1 MRPNRA
7 RPTAC
12 GVYSGA
18 NAETASRVPALSFAR
33 RATAPRPPE
42 PYDRSYMNP
51 IRTAAAA
58 LLLAAWPVHAQDPV
72 PVVTLQEAL
81 DAALRHDP
89 QAVAADAAMQAARA
103 QSLLNAGAWL
113 PTLTLNSTYGNSS
126 NQRFD
131 QSTGTLVSQ
140 SYSMQVITGY
150 ELFDGGRRLAE
161 GRSASAAVRAAE
173 AGGVE
178 QRFRILLEVKQV
190 FFDAAAAAELLGAAR
205 QRQDRAE
212 RQAEFARTRLEIG
225 TATRSDALRA
235 ELELGNAELAVVETE
250 RSLRSARQQLGRRMG
265 VGGEVQPAAG
275 SLPTTAPALP
285 DAETLAARAEAGSP
299 AARAAQARYAASRA
313 TRTAAYTAYAPSL
326 RATFGYD
333 WVAPEFPP
341 RDRDWS
347 LRLTASLPLFNGFQ
361 REAAVT
367 RARATAQ
374 VAEARA
380 RDARINVRVTPRTRR
395 RELSSAERRVEISQR
410 AVELAREDLRVQEER
425 YQIGNATILDLQ
437 TSQVALAEAE
447 VAAVRARQALG
458 TAVGRLEAVLG
469 MNLEDLDI

>member
-1 MRPNRA
+1 
-7 RPTAC
+7 
-12 GVYSGA
+12 
-18 NAETASRVPALSFAR
+18 
-33 RATAPRPPE
+33 
-42 PYDRSYMNP
+42 MNL

-58 LLLAAWPVHAQDPV
+58 LLLAAWPAHAQDAV

-131 QSTGTLVSQ
+131 QNSGTLVSQ
-140 SYSMQVITGY
+140 SYAMQVTTGY

-161 GRSASAAVRAAE
+161 GRSASATVRAAE
-173 AGGVE
+173 ASGVE

-212 RQAEFARTRLEIG
+212 RQADFARTRLEIG

-235 ELELGNAELAVVETE
+235 ELELGNAELAVVEAE

-265 VGGEVQPAAG
+265 IGGEVQPAAG
-275 SLPTTAPALP
+275 ALPTTAPALP

-313 TRTAAYTAYAPSL
+313 TRAAAYTAYAPSL

-347 LRLTASLPLFNGFQ
+347 LRLIASLPVLNGFQ
-361 REAAVT
+361 REANVA
-367 RARATAQ
+367 RARANEQ
-374 VAEARA
+374 VALAQA
-380 RDARINVRVTPRTRR
+380 RDAVLAARAQAADAALDVAAT
-395 RELSSAERRVEISQR
+395 ERRVQISRR
-410 AVELAREDLRVQEER
+410 AVELAQEDLRVQEER
-425 YQIGNATILDLQ
+425 YRLGNATILDLQ
-437 TSQVALAEAE
+437 ASQVALVEAEAGWIG
-447 VAAVRARQALG
+447 ARRALG
-458 TAVGRLEAVLG
+458 VAVARLEAVLG
-469 MNLEDLDI
+469 ETIDD